1 MFLCPAKREKHGP
14 HIKHLNPP
22 ADPKHK
28 KLRETLRYPIY
39 VHSKM
44 MVVDDSYVI
53 IGSANMNQ
61 RSMAGSRDTE
71 ICVGSWQ
78 PAFPP
83 DSAHGDV
90 HIFRLSLFV
99 EHFRNYEEVFEKPG
113 SWECIQRV
121 KSLADDNWK
130 MYTGKSGS
138 STTGQIITYPLK
150 IGQDGTL
157 STLPG
162 YDCFPDFEPTGK
174 ILGTMP
180 NETMMMST
188 DKLTT

>member
-1 MFLCPAKREKHGP
+1 
-14 HIKHLNPP
+14 
-22 ADPKHK
+22 
-28 KLRETLRYPIY
+28 
-39 VHSKM
+39 M

-53 IGSANMNQ
+53 IGSANINQ
-61 RSMAGSRDTE
+61 RSMDGARDTE

-162 YDCFPDFEPTGK
+162 YDCFPDFEPSGK

>member
-1 MFLCPAKREKHGP
+1 
-14 HIKHLNPP
+14 
-22 ADPKHK
+22 
-28 KLRETLRYPIY
+28 
-39 VHSKM
+39 M

-83 DSAHGDV
+83 DNPNGDI

-99 EHFRNYEEVFEKPG
+99 EHFRLYEEVFEKPG
-113 SWECIQRV
+113 AWECIQRV
-121 KSLADDNWK
+121 KFLAKQNWE
-130 MYTGKSGS
+130 MYIGENGS

-150 IGQDGTL
+150 VGQDGTL

-162 YDCFPDFEPTGK
+162 FECFPDFEPTGK
-174 ILGTMP
+174 ILGA
-180 NETMMMST
+180 MST
-188 DKLTT
+188 GKLQDKFTT